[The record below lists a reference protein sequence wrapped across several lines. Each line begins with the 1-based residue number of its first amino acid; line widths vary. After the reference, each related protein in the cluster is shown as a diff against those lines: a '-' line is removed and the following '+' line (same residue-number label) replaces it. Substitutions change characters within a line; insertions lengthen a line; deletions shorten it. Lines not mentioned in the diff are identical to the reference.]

1 MSRGIR
7 FRRYTGGST
16 QRFSWVFLKRME
28 RMNLLE
34 QRSHI
39 SPARTEA
46 WFTRKEA
53 ASYLR
58 LGESTLAKLFV
69 SGDGPQAV
77 KIGRSV
83 RYSSIDLDNWMTAR
97 RRRSTSDTG
106 AL

>member
-1 MSRGIR
+1 M
-7 FRRYTGGST
+7 
-16 QRFSWVFLKRME
+16 K
-28 RMNLLE
+28 LLE
-34 QRSHI
+34 QKSHV
-39 SPARTEA
+39 PAARAEA

-83 RYSSIDLDNWMTAR
+83 RYSSIDLETWMAAR

-106 AL
+106 SL